1 MIQINLL
8 PWREQARKVKQ
19 KRFATIAGVVA
30 CCAIACVVLVHL
42 RYLAKT
48 HYQTKRNAMIQTELD
63 TESNQ
68 LMSLN
73 KQKEEVVKIDEQL
86 RFIFDLRESSYYAV
100 RILNEIAA
108 ANPDAVTLEKV
119 ARAGKDITISGKAKS
134 NLQVTMFMESLEKS
148 KFFGQ
153 PVLSD
158 INTKESEAGED
169 RKFELK
175 MSEQRE

>member
-8 PWREQARKVKQ
+8 PWREQARKEKQ

-30 CCAIACVVLVHL
+30 CCAIACVVLVHV
-42 RYLAKT
+42 RYLAKI
-48 HYQTKRNAMIQTELD
+48 HYQNKRNAMIQEQLD
-63 TESNQ
+63 AESNQ

-73 KQKEEVVKIDEQL
+73 KQKEQVVKIDEQL
-86 RFIFDLRESSYYAV
+86 HFIFDLRESSYYAV
-100 RILNEIAA
+100 RILNDIAS
-108 ANPDAVTLEKV
+108 ANPDAVTLDKIL
-119 ARAGKDITISGKAKS
+119 RAGKDITISGKAKS
-134 NLQVTMFMESLEKS
+134 NSQVTMFMEALEKS

-158 INTKESEAGED
+158 INTKESNAGEE
-169 RKFELK
+169 RQFELK